1 MRTQLRLEREIMS
14 WRITYVAFAGRKQ
27 GASWV
32 VVVVNGTKKKT
43 NRLRYPCSCHVVEI
57 GACFGRRKKR

>member
-14 WRITYVAFAGRKQ
+14 WRMTNVAFAGRKQ

-32 VVVVNGTKKKT
+32 VVVVDGTKKK
-43 NRLRYPCSCHVVEI
+43 RLRYPCSCHVVEI